1 MPRPRHVISA
11 CGARRVVIAIAI
23 VVVIGMVVAAAT
35 VVVVVAARLYL
46 GVLVHRRVVSLLN
59 VQDLPAQR
67 QYRLRLAPS
76 PLLRRSARRVPL
88 DDEDLRRG
96 GVRRCA
102 VSELPRQHGGAKHA
116 LAAHELARRAR
127 RLGRLGGGGGL
138 IDDEAEGFWVAL
150 KVLGEML

>member
-1 MPRPRHVISA
+1 
-11 CGARRVVIAIAI
+11 
-23 VVVIGMVVAAAT
+23 MVVAVGVVVA
-35 VVVVVAARLYL
+35 VEVPPPLLLLLVVVVAARLYL